1 MDSTIHDGSRDGP
14 SCFRIRLAASNP
26 SRSGDRL
33 GFCDAERMPGVRF
46 HWGPGLT
53 REGGKGA
60 SALWFLDPILQVGF
74 LVALWANGRRGLRRR
89 RWGSREPAPAVYV
102 LPSWAV
108 GMAYELSLSSGDG
121 GFGGLHPT
129 TAVSFLLG
137 QGFYLP
143 LAAFA
148 CLSIRRFRLM
158 FTEVFI
164 AGAAVSVLPLF
175 GLRDA
180 PGMATPL
187 PQRAL
192 AVGAGF
198 QEVRPRARG
207 RAWAGAWDCGLGDVR
222 LVGRAR
228 GAPRPLG
235 RVVYPA

>member
-33 GFCDAERMPGVRF
+33 GFCDAGRMPGVRF
-46 HWGPGLT
+46 RWGPGLT

-74 LVALWANGRRGLRRR
+74 LVALWANGVGACADDAGDRAIPRPLCTSCYRG
-89 RWGSREPAPAVYV
+89 RWAWPTSF
-102 LPSWAV
+102 
-108 GMAYELSLSSGDG
+108 SLSSGDG

-129 TAVSFLLG
+129 TPVSFLLG